1 MGCVWQGGKCK
12 TRVRIKIMAKAEMTD
27 ETIATI
33 QKNAHTGNKGD
44 GTIFVPDIERA
55 VRKRAGDKDE
65 EVIWSSLKD
74 E

>member
-1 MGCVWQGGKCK
+1 
-12 TRVRIKIMAKAEMTD
+12 MAKEEMTD
-27 ETIATI
+27 EIIATI

-44 GTIFVPDIERA
+44 GKIFVPDIERA